1 MSSWSHIKAHLD
13 YVLDHSR
20 YYQDL
25 FKDQGLNRSDIV
37 DLDSFAQIPTTT
49 KEDFQAYNEQFLCVS
64 RQEIVDYVTTSGTLG
79 DALTLALTDA
89 DLDRL
94 ADNEARAFDVAGV
107 TNDDI
112 IQITTTLDRRFMA
125 GMAYFLG
132 ARKLGAAVVRSGVG
146 APGFQWDTILRIK
159 PTVLICVPSFLVKLL
174 DYAESSGIHY
184 QDCSI
189 KKVICIGEPIRN
201 QDFALNALGDK
212 ICSRWDVQLFSTY
225 ASTEMA
231 TAFTECTHG
240 IGGHHL
246 TDLIHVECE
255 SENGQS
261 NVGEVI
267 VTPLGIK
274 GMPIL
279 RYRTGDICEFHYDT
293 CACGRESLRLGPVIG
308 RKAQMMKFK
317 GTTIFPASIM
327 DVLNEVEGIGSFQ
340 IEVST
345 NDLGLDHV
353 AVKLSGTEIR
363 ESVLENLKE
372 KFAASLRVTPE
383 ILITD
388 PLELGK
394 LILPE
399 KARKPV
405 LFVDRRR

>member
-1 MSSWSHIKAHLD
+1 MSNWQKIKAHLD
-13 YVLDHSR
+13 YVLDNSK

-25 FKDQGLNRSDIV
+25 FNDQGIDRDSII
-37 DLDSFAQIPTTT
+37 DLESFAQIPTTT
-49 KEDFQAYNEQFLCVS
+49 KEDFQANNEQFLCVDGH
-64 RQEIVDYVTTSGTLG
+64 QVVDYVTTSGTLG

-89 DLDRL
+89 DLNRL
-94 ADNEARAFDVAGV
+94 ADNESSAFKVAGI
-107 TNDDI
+107 TADDI

-132 ARKLGAAVVRSGVG
+132 ARKLGAAAVRSGVG
-146 APGFQWDTILRIK
+146 APGFQWDTISRIK

-174 DYAESSGIHY
+174 DYAETSGIKY
-184 QDCSI
+184 QDASI

-201 QDFALNALGDK
+201 QDFSLNALGEK
-212 ICSRWDVQLFSTY
+212 ITSRWDVQLYSTY

-231 TAFTECTHG
+231 TAFTECQLG

-246 TDLIHVECE
+246 SDLIHIECQA
-255 SENGQS
+255 ENGRS
-261 NVGEVI
+261 NIGEVI
-267 VTPLGIK
+267 ATPLGIE

-279 RYRTGDICEFHYDT
+279 RYRTGDICEFHHNT
-293 CACGRESLRLGPVIG
+293 CACGRDSLRLGPVIG
-308 RKAQMMKFK
+308 RKAQMMKLK
-317 GTTIFPASIM
+317 GTTLFPSSIM
-327 DVLNEVEGIGSFQ
+327 NVLNEVDGIGSFQ

-345 NDLGLDHV
+345 NELGLDHV
-353 AVKLSGTEIR
+353 AIKVAGSEIR

-372 KFAASLRVTPE
+372 KLTASLRVSPD

-405 LFVDRRR
+405 LFVDRRE

>member
-1 MSSWSHIKAHLD
+1 VSNWQKIKAHLD
-13 YVLDHSR
+13 YVLDNSK
-20 YYQDL
+20 YYQNL
-25 FKDQGLNRSDIV
+25 FNDQGIDRASII
-37 DLDSFAQIPTTT
+37 DLESFAQIPTTT
-49 KEDFQAYNEQFLCVS
+49 KEDFQANNEQFLCVD
-64 RQEIVDYVTTSGTLG
+64 RHQVVDYVTTSGTLG

-89 DLDRL
+89 DLNRL
-94 ADNEARAFDVAGV
+94 ADNESSAFEVAGV
-107 TNDDI
+107 TPDDI

-174 DYAESSGIHY
+174 DYAEAAGIKY
-184 QDCSI
+184 EEASI

-201 QDFALNALGDK
+201 QDFSLNALGEK
-212 ICSRWDVQLFSTY
+212 LTSRWDVQLYSTY

-231 TAFTECTHG
+231 TAFTECNHG
-240 IGGHHL
+240 VGGHHL
-246 TDLIHVECE
+246 QDLIHVECQA
-255 SENGQS
+255 ENDQP
-261 NVGEVI
+261 NIGEVI
-267 VTPLGIK
+267 VTPLGIE

-279 RYRTGDICEFHYDT
+279 RYRTGDICEFHHKT
-293 CACGRESLRLGPVIG
+293 CACGRDSVRLGPIIG
-308 RKAQMMKFK
+308 RKAQMIKFK
-317 GTTIFPASIM
+317 GTTLFPSSIM
-327 DVLNEVEGIGSFQ
+327 NVLNEVDGIGSFQ

-345 NDLGLDHV
+345 NELGLDHV
-353 AVKLSGTEIR
+353 AVKLAGSEIR
-363 ESVLENLKE
+363 QSVLENLRE
-372 KFAASLRVTPE
+372 KFTASLRVSPE

-405 LFVDRRR
+405 LFVDRRG